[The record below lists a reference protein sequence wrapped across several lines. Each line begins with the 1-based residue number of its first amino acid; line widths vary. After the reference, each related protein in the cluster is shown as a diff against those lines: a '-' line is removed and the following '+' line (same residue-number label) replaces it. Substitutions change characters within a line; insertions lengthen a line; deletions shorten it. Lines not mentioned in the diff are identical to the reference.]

1 MKIVLFSDYY
11 YPTIKSGSIVIK
23 DLAVELTRLGHEA
36 IVITFNEDQNV
47 FLTKEHN
54 QSITII
60 RLRSQ
65 LRKYGMIGRLL
76 SELQYSSSIIKGLK
90 RIKIDD
96 VDGII
101 CFSPS
106 IFYKKAISWIKSKYK
121 IKAYLIVR
129 DIFPKWLL
137 DAGILKEGPLFW
149 FFKREEIKLYNSVDF
164 IGIES
169 AKDLDYFKSYISD
182 GIHLEV
188 LDNWGS
194 STDINQIESH
204 YSSPLPKKLINFIY
218 GGNMADA
225 QDLYSLLDDLDDS
238 ALEGKAFITLIGSG
252 HQLSNIKSLI
262 KRKKLKNVQLLKE
275 VDQETYLTILKDA
288 DIGLV
293 SLNKKLKS
301 NNFPLKMMGY
311 IQQSKPILACV
322 NPNNEI
328 IEIIK
333 KNDIGQVSLSGD
345 KKELNNNLITMIQDK
360 ERLKEQ
366 GANAF
371 ELFERRFT
379 VKIAMEKILDK
390 LIK

>member
-1 MKIVLFSDYY
+1 M
-11 YPTIKSGSIVIK
+11 
-23 DLAVELTRLGHEA
+23 
-36 IVITFNEDQNV
+36 
-47 FLTKEHN
+47 
-54 QSITII
+54 
-60 RLRSQ
+60 
-65 LRKYGMIGRLL
+65 
-76 SELQYSSSIIKGLK
+76 
-90 RIKIDD
+90 
-96 VDGII
+96 
-101 CFSPS
+101 
-106 IFYKKAISWIKSKYK
+106 
-121 IKAYLIVR
+121 
-129 DIFPKWLL
+129 
-137 DAGILKEGPLFW
+137 
-149 FFKREEIKLYNSVDF
+149 
-164 IGIES
+164 
-169 AKDLDYFKSYISD
+169 
-182 GIHLEV
+182 
-188 LDNWGS
+188 
-194 STDINQIESH
+194 
-204 YSSPLPKKLINFIY
+204 
-218 GGNMADA
+218 
-225 QDLYSLLDDLDDS
+225 
-238 ALEGKAFITLIGSG
+238 
-252 HQLSNIKSLI
+252 
-262 KRKKLKNVQLLKE
+262 KNVQLLKE